1 MKHKSIICLCLAF
14 LVVFSVF
21 SVTTHFIN
29 AASAPILSIV
39 PTGDSGAAAGS
50 TAIIPAQAVGST
62 FSVDVRVDNYASVN
76 IGGTNNGVSGASYMV
91 TWNSTVL
98 KYVSY
103 QDGSWLPDQSNTGDL
118 TTNVTIGQLLIG
130 QIAFNTANAMATA
143 DSASGSVSAT
153 IKFQVLSTGST
164 LIALEPQPGVA
175 YLLAPETAADGLTSG
190 HAVSGTQTANAQF
203 SSSLSSGQSVNID
216 VYTVEG
222 ASGQTYGPL
231 QLVPTY
237 ALITNASVPIPNQS
251 VMFTIRDANGTCYYR
266 QGDTNESGI
275 ATINPPFRMPPDL
288 SQKSFGTWSIT
299 ASANVL
305 GETVYNTVNFTFGY
319 LNNIEKTVTIPTSIH
334 RGETLPIQFTIDN
347 QELSASLT
355 QVSITLFDNASTPI
369 GSSTLTVTQQTQ
381 NITVVD
387 AAITIPSWAFTGE
400 ATAYICLLGGS
411 TGVPL
416 VPESEAHFNIL
427 S

>member
-1 MKHKSIICLCLAF
+1 MKHKSIICLALAF

-21 SVTTHFIN
+21 SVTTRFIN
-29 AASAPILSIV
+29 ATSAPVLSIV
-39 PTGDSGAAAGS
+39 PTDDSGAAAGS
-50 TAIIPAQAVGST
+50 TTIIPAQAVGST

-76 IGGTNNGVSGASYMV
+76 IGGTENGVCGASYIV
-91 TWNSTVL
+91 TWNPAVL
-98 KYVSY
+98 KYLSY
-103 QDGSWLPDQSNTGDL
+103 QDGSWLPDQNNAGDL
-118 TTNVTIGQLLIG
+118 TTNAAIGQLLIG

-153 IKFQVLSTGST
+153 IKFQALSTGST
-164 LIALEPQPGVA
+164 VIALEPQPGVA
-175 YLLAPETAADGLTSG
+175 YLLAPETTADGVTSG
-190 HAVSGTQTANAQF
+190 HAVPGIQTANAQYG
-203 SSSLSSGQSVNID
+203 SSSSSGQSVNID
-216 VYTVEG
+216 VYTSEG

-266 QGDTNESGI
+266 QGDTNENGI

-288 SQKSFGTWSIT
+288 GQKSFGTWSIT
-299 ASANVL
+299 ASADVL
-305 GETVYNTVNFTFGY
+305 GETLYTTVNFTFGY
-319 LNNIEKTVTIPTSIH
+319 VNDIESNVTIPASIY

-347 QELSASLT
+347 QELSSSLT
-355 QVSITLFDNASTPI
+355 QVSITLFDNASVPI

-381 NITVVD
+381 NITVID
-387 AAITIPSWAFTGE
+387 AAIVIPSWAFTGE
-400 ATAYICLLGGS
+400 ATAYICLLGNS
-411 TGVPL
+411 TSVPL